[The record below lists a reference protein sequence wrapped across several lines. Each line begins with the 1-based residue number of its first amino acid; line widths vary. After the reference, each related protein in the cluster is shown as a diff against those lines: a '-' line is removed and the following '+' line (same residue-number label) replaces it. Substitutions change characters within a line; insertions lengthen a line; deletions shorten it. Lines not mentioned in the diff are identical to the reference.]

1 MASES
6 RATPLPNTKTWMH
19 RLRVVRTA
27 RFVSSVI
34 LAAALL
40 TSACTS
46 SDSSSGRFGPGFSI
60 PLDGNEQPSDVSRG
74 KVWFLLDRSGSMAE
88 VQDDVIAG
96 FNRFVSDLN
105 SQPGDCW
112 MTLVLFDDYRP
123 FDVVFS
129 AEPIKNIP
137 RLGSDEYR
145 PRGATPFYDALGLLI
160 RSADSRITDRSAM
173 GELPEDQLVIILTDG
188 LENASLLFSQSEILD
203 LVQDRQ
209 GQGWT
214 LAFLGAN
221 QDAYVEGAK
230 IGLAGGNVQNF
241 STSGQSIALAYSS
254 VSRATQDFCG
264 KSTIQR
270 KASVS
275 NFFGGIKE
283 AESGD

>member
-1 MASES
+1 
-6 RATPLPNTKTWMH
+6 
-19 RLRVVRTA
+19 
-27 RFVSSVI
+27 
-34 LAAALL
+34 
-40 TSACTS
+40 
-46 SDSSSGRFGPGFSI
+46 
-60 PLDGNEQPSDVSRG
+60 
-74 KVWFLLDRSGSMAE
+74 
-88 VQDDVIAG
+88 
-96 FNRFVSDLN
+96 
-105 SQPGDCW
+105 
-112 MTLVLFDDYRP
+112 
-123 FDVVFS
+123 
-129 AEPIKNIP
+129 
-137 RLGSDEYR
+137 
-145 PRGATPFYDALGLLI
+145 
-160 RSADSRITDRSAM
+160 M
-173 GELPEDQLVIILTDG
+173 GEPDEDQLVIILTDG

-241 STSGQSIALAYSS
+241 STSEQSIALAYSS